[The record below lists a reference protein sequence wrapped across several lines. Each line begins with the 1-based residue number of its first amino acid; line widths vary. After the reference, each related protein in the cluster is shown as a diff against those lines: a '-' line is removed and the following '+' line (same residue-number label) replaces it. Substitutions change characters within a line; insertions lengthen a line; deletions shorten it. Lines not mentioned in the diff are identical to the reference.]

1 VQHEPPFDEAADPEA
16 LRGFI
21 EELEASGFE
30 RVDTATWEGPTRQSL
45 IDQGHTDSDRMSI
58 IIRPAWP
65 FLSPL
70 VHVPGISAWHADQ
83 ERLCIWHGEDA
94 SQRWVTLDGILE
106 RIDEWAEQ
114 ARLGFEHVENA
125 RNPEI
130 YWQQEC
136 ERLAGLVDLDAIVGA
151 EPADGGHAE
160 FQFADAVSPDGRR
173 SPVVVYELLRGAFRK
188 TSRLPAGIE
197 DHRAVRGRWMYRA
210 AVPHP
215 PRTVEELRA
224 FLTETQ
230 RDRLDRDLRNRP
242 VVMYALVWPNN
253 AGLVATAI
261 LSNLEDDGE
270 RTDRLVVL
278 RPSGRD
284 ALLLRAGPDAKLLE
298 DRSVVLIGA
307 GAIGSH
313 IADQLARAGIGR
325 LRLIDYDLLW
335 PANLIRHAAP
345 PGTPAG
351 TAKTDALHQLLTQYP
366 WVDVEPVTGVV
377 WQPSH
382 LGDILNSADVT
393 IDATGHAGFAELLGR
408 VAHDAGRALI
418 SAALFRGGAIA
429 RIRRQALSD
438 DTPISLRRHLDR
450 YPEITPLDDETEY
463 VGTEIGCLAFVHNAP
478 PVAVSHAATLA
489 SEVAIDLLVG
499 RYEHAD
505 ELIEILRPGEPP
517 FDRVGRLRNEDMPT
531 VVDLTETARQAMLE
545 LSQAALPD
553 ETGGVLI
560 GCLVDGRPLIAEA
573 IEVPDQHATDRSFTI
588 SEGRVPEV
596 VAEATRH
603 DHRLG
608 YLGEWHSH
616 PDGAEPSP
624 ADIGTM
630 LVLAGAEA
638 SQFHAPLLLLVHP
651 STTGP
656 GDVRAFS
663 TTDSRFTSAT
673 LSVAGDLPDDLPAES
688 P

>member
-16 LRGFI
+16 LRAFI

-45 IDQGHTDSDRMSI
+45 IDQGHTDSARMSI

-114 ARLGFEHVENA
+114 ATLGFEHVENA

-130 YWQQEC
+130 YWRQEC

-173 SPVVVYELLRGAFRK
+173 SPVVVYELLRGTFRK
-188 TSRLPAGIE
+188 TSRLPPGIE

-382 LGDILNSADVT
+382 LTDILNSADVT

-463 VGTEIGCLAFVHNAP
+463 VGTEIGCLAFVHNAS

-517 FDRVGRLRNEDMPT
+517 FDRGGRLRNEDMPT

-545 LSQAALPD
+545 LSRAALPD